1 MFKGESFTMSVTS
14 CRQYLRHNPD
24 LAAALVFALAASC
37 FVPFSPAALL
47 GSINLPLLGLLF
59 CLMSIVAGLRQS
71 GLFAAL
77 YQHLFQGETS
87 SRTLGRFF
95 IFSCFFSSML
105 ITNDV
110 ALIIFVPLAILALTE
125 VRAIRLLMPVV
136 IWQTIAANMGSMLTP
151 IGNPQNLFIYSYY
164 ELSLAD
170 FLSITFPV
178 VLISGGII
186 YLATCFLQDKPVN
199 IAAQSGKRLS
209 WHRIL
214 PLLLLFVLCLL
225 NVLRIMPFFA
235 LMLIVV
241 PAIALLDR
249 KLFYEVDYKLLLLF
263 TFLFIG
269 VGSLARMPYLQ
280 EGPAALLTGHEFLV
294 SLLLSQV
301 TSNVPATVMLAQ
313 YTTASAPLL
322 LGVNIGG
329 LGTIIASMASVISF
343 KAYQSTRFHKTGP
356 YLSLFTLANL
366 SLLAILLVY
375 YYLCL

>member
-1 MFKGESFTMSVTS
+1 MSVTS
-14 CRQYLRHNPD
+14 CRQYLRRNPD
-24 LAAALVFALAASC
+24 LAAALVFAVAASC

-47 GSINLPLLGLLF
+47 SSINLPLLGLLF

-71 GLFAAL
+71 GLFAAI
-77 YQHLFQGETS
+77 YQKLFHDETS

-110 ALIIFVPLAILALTE
+110 ALIIFVPLAILVLTE
-125 VRAIRLLMPVV
+125 VRAIRLLIPVV

-164 ELSLAD
+164 GLSLPD
-170 FLSITFPV
+170 FLRITFPI
-178 VLISGGII
+178 VLISGVII
-186 YLATCFLQDKPVN
+186 YLATFFLQDKPVT
-199 IAAQSGKRLS
+199 IAAQTGAHLD

-214 PLLLLFVLCLL
+214 PLLLLFALCLL
-225 NVLRIMPFFA
+225 NVLRLLPFPA
-235 LMLIVV
+235 LMLLVV
-241 PAIALLDR
+241 PAIAFLDR
-249 KLFYEVDYKLLLLF
+249 QLFREVDYKLLLLF
-263 TFLFIG
+263 TFLFLG
-269 VGSLARMPYLQ
+269 VGSLARIPYLQ
-280 EGPAALLTGHEFLV
+280 TGPAELLTGHEFWV

-301 TSNVPATVMLAQ
+301 ISNVPTTVMLAQ

-343 KAYQSTRFHKTGP
+343 KAYQGTRFHKTGP

-366 SLLAILLVY
+366 GLLAILLVY